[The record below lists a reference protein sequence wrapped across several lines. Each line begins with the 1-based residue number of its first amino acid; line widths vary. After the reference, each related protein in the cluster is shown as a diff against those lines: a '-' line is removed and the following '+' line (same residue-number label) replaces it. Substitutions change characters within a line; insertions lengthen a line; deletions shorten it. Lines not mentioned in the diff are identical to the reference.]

1 MSKIIQTYSL
11 CTCFAGPITLPNA
24 SKHNNARIKIE
35 KVVFSCC
42 HFIGHIQLIAH
53 LLIESI
59 LCMECT
65 IDGSCSHHQKRIII
79 KKKEAQKSTKEYTN
93 GNKMCHLIWRAFE
106 INRWNGLPTNKKRRH
121 DKMNCTKWKSKC
133 GTGESN

>member
-11 CTCFAGPITLPNA
+11 CTCFAGLITLPNA

-79 KKKEAQKSTKEYTN
+79 KKRGAKEHQRI
-93 GNKMCHLIWRAFE
+93 H
-106 INRWNGLPTNKKRRH
+106 KRKQ
-121 DKMNCTKWKSKC
+121 DVPFDLK
-133 GTGESN
+133 GI